1 MTFPDD
7 GETIGLFEPLMVSE
21 GSPTRAGLN
30 DLVLEL
36 AEKSAAF
43 RSSLPASANYRGRT
57 VDVDGLSGFKCP
69 ACGEIEFDTEK
80 AERYAAASDALVLAK
95 RRAAR
100 DELRHIPAKPNQP
113 EASRLTFQWQ
123 VGVPL
128 SVNSPI
134 TLTRTS
140 VPVSIS

>member
-69 ACGEIEFDTEK
+69 ACGEIEFDTEGG
-80 AERYAAASDALVLAK
+80 
-95 RRAAR
+95 RAPSATPQPATHWFWRNDGRPATNRATSAR
-100 DELRHIPAKPNQP
+100 
-113 EASRLTFQWQ
+113 
-123 VGVPL
+123 
-128 SVNSPI
+128 SPI
-134 TLTRTS
+134 R
-140 VPVSIS
+140 PKPPA